1 MNEIRIVPID
11 FAHIPGFRAAVGE
24 VARERKYLLAEDAF
38 AVVTTATF
46 VAENIAQG
54 QPQYVALEGD
64 EVVGWCDIRRGSFA
78 SIAHRG
84 TLGLGLRAPWRGR
97 GLGRALMQAT
107 MDAGWRAGLTRIE
120 LTVRASNT
128 RAIALYERMGFEHEG
143 RMREAIRIDGEY
155 DDLLMMA
162 LRAGRAQG
170 DAP

>member
-128 RAIALYERMGFEHEG
+128 RAIALYERMGFKHEG